1 MSDFNFLVNEVYTI
15 TKRADLVDM
24 TALAVKNATLQLH
37 RQDFFY
43 KDLREVALVFDI
55 EDYLQMIDY
64 RNLFPNYRALKYLR
78 KFYPTESSDRC
89 VGPFYKVKTPLETVD
104 AYGSLESNV
113 VYVAGNIIQVRS
125 STKEKYALIG
135 LYENPNVANVVSYS
149 SWVADEAPYAIIWKA
164 AAMIQGSS
172 LKDMKAQ
179 QASNQQSQLEFA
191 EVANSNRVAEGY

>member
-37 RQDFFY
+37 RSDFFY
-43 KDLREVALVFDI
+43 KDLREVALQFDT

-64 RNLFPNYRALKYLR
+64 RSLFPNYRALKYLR
-78 KFYPTESSDRC
+78 KFYPTATSDRC
-89 VGPFYKVKTPLETVD
+89 VGPFYKVLSPLETVD
-104 AYGSLESNV
+104 VYGNLTNDV

-125 STKEKYALIG
+125 STQEKYAIIG
-135 LYENPNVANVVSYS
+135 IYENPNVSTSAAYK
-149 SWVADEAPYAIIWKA
+149 SWIADEAPYAIVWKA

-172 LKDMKAQ
+172 LKDIKGQ
-179 QASNQQSQLEFA
+179 QASNTQSQLEFA